1 MLKDEIGENQHL
13 IKKIEWT
20 RVNQAN
26 SQWNLRTSY
35 DSIMFLSQRLFL
47 IYLYNNKAHDICFV

>member
-47 IYLYNNKAHDICFV
+47 IYLYNNKVHDICFV

>member
-1 MLKDEIGENQHL
+1 MLKDEISENQHL

-26 SQWNLRTSY
+26 SQWKLRTSY

-47 IYLYNNKAHDICFV
+47 IYLYNNKVHDICFV